1 YHPIYSSVLAVTGFS
16 LPGICEDFVQIVG
29 EKVLE
34 MLKEGKINDEEAAE
48 LLEALR
54 EAKKE
59 EETTPLSTKKKRFL
73 KIRVTKGEKPQ
84 VNVTIPFSLVN
95 WGLNLASK
103 LGKNTINI
111 EGKDIPIDMEE
122 LNKAMNDPEFTG
134 KIVDIVDEEEGE
146 HVEIEIV

>member
-1 YHPIYSSVLAVTGFS
+1 MKEEIK
-16 LPGICEDFVQIVG
+16 
-29 EKVLE
+29 KVLE

-95 WGLNLASK
+95 WGLNLTSK
-103 LGKNTINI
+103 LGKNTVNI
-111 EGKDIPIDMEE
+111 EGKEIPIDMDE

-134 KIVDIVDEEEGE
+134 KIVDVVDEEEGE

>member
-1 YHPIYSSVLAVTGFS
+1 MKEEIK
-16 LPGICEDFVQIVG
+16 
-29 EKVLE
+29 KVLE
-34 MLKEGKINDEEAAE
+34 MLEEKKITSEEAAE

-54 EAKKE
+54 ETKE
-59 EETTPLSTKKKRFL
+59 EENTTPLSTKKKRFL
-73 KIRVTKGEKPQ
+73 KIRVTKGEKPK

-103 LGKNTINI
+103 LGKDSVNI
-111 EGKDIPIDMEE
+111 EGKEIPIDMDE

-134 KIVDIVDEEEGE
+134 KIVDVVEEEKGE

>member
-1 YHPIYSSVLAVTGFS
+1 MKEEIK
-16 LPGICEDFVQIVG
+16 
-29 EKVLE
+29 KVLE

-73 KIRVTKGEKPQ
+73 KIRVTKGDKPQ

-111 EGKDIPIDMEE
+111 EGKEIPIDMDE

-134 KIVDIVDEEEGE
+134 KIVDVVEEEKGE

>member
-1 YHPIYSSVLAVTGFS
+1 MKEEIK
-16 LPGICEDFVQIVG
+16 
-29 EKVLE
+29 KVLE

-54 EAKKE
+54 ETKE
-59 EETTPLSTKKKRFL
+59 EEEITPLSTKKNRFL
-73 KIRVTKGEKPQ
+73 KICVTKGEKPQ

-103 LGKNTINI
+103 LGNNAINI
-111 EGKDIPIDMEE
+111 EGKEIPIDMDE

-134 KIVDIVDEEEGE
+134 KIVDVVDEEKGE

>member
-1 YHPIYSSVLAVTGFS
+1 MKEEIKK
-16 LPGICEDFVQIVG
+16 I
-29 EKVLE
+29 LE
-34 MLKEGKINDEEAAE
+34 MLEEKKITSDEATE

-54 EAKKE
+54 ETKEE

-73 KIRVTKGEKPQ
+73 KIRVTKGDKPQ

-103 LGKNTINI
+103 LGKNTVNI
-111 EGKDIPIDMEE
+111 EGKEIPIDMDE

-134 KIVDIVDEEEGE
+134 KIVDVMEEEKGE

>member
-1 YHPIYSSVLAVTGFS
+1 MKEEIK
-16 LPGICEDFVQIVG
+16 
-29 EKVLE
+29 KVLE
-34 MLKEGKINDEEAAE
+34 MLKEGKINDDEASE
-48 LLEALR
+48 LLAALR
-54 EAKKE
+54 ENKEKE
-59 EETTPLSTKKKRFL
+59 EITPLSTKKKRFL

-103 LGKNTINI
+103 WGKNGVNI
-111 EGKDIPIDMEE
+111 EGKEIPIDMEE

-134 KIVDIVDEEEGE
+134 KIINVDDEEKGE

>member
-1 YHPIYSSVLAVTGFS
+1 MNEEIK
-16 LPGICEDFVQIVG
+16 
-29 EKVLE
+29 KVLE
-34 MLKEGKINDEEAAE
+34 MLKEGKINDDEAAE
-48 LLEALR
+48 LLAAL
-54 EAKKE
+54 KE
-59 EETTPLSTKKKRFL
+59 TKEQEEIIPLSTKKKRFL

-84 VNVTIPFSLVN
+84 VNINIPFSLVN

-103 LGKNTINI
+103 LGKDTVNV
-111 EGKDIPIDMEE
+111 EGKEIPIDMDE

>member
-1 YHPIYSSVLAVTGFS
+1 MKEEIKK
-16 LPGICEDFVQIVG
+16 I
-29 EKVLE
+29 LE
-34 MLKEGKINDEEAAE
+34 MLKEGKINDGEAAE

-54 EAKKE
+54 ETKE
-59 EETTPLSTKKKRFL
+59 EEEITPLSTKKKRFL

-103 LGKNTINI
+103 LGNNAINI
-111 EGKDIPIDMEE
+111 EGKEIPIDMDE

-134 KIVDIVDEEEGE
+134 KVIDVDDEEKGE

>member
-1 YHPIYSSVLAVTGFS
+1 MKEEIK
-16 LPGICEDFVQIVG
+16 
-29 EKVLE
+29 KVLE
-34 MLKEGKINDEEAAE
+34 MLEEKKITSEEATE
-48 LLEALR
+48 LLEALK
-54 EAKKE
+54 ETKEEEE

-103 LGKNTINI
+103 LGKNTVNV
-111 EGKDIPIDMEE
+111 EGKEIPIDMDE

-134 KIVDIVDEEEGE
+134 KIVDVMEEEKGE

>member
-1 YHPIYSSVLAVTGFS
+1 MKEEIK
-16 LPGICEDFVQIVG
+16 
-29 EKVLE
+29 KVLE
-34 MLKEGKINDEEAAE
+34 MLKEEKINDGEAAE

-54 EAKKE
+54 ETKE
-59 EETTPLSTKKKRFL
+59 EEEITPLSTKKKRFL

-103 LGKNTINI
+103 LGNNAINI
-111 EGKDIPIDMEE
+111 EGKEIPIDMDE

-134 KIVDIVDEEEGE
+134 KIIDVDDEEKGE
-146 HVEIEIV
+146 HVEIEII

>member
-1 YHPIYSSVLAVTGFS
+1 MKEEIK
-16 LPGICEDFVQIVG
+16 
-29 EKVLE
+29 KVLE
-34 MLKEGKINDEEAAE
+34 MLEEKKITSEEAAE
-48 LLEALR
+48 LLDALK
-54 EAKKE
+54 ETKEE

-73 KIRVTKGEKPQ
+73 KIRVTKGDKPQ

-103 LGKNTINI
+103 LGKNTVNI
-111 EGKDIPIDMEE
+111 EGKEIPIDMDE

-134 KIVDIVDEEEGE
+134 KIVDVMEEEKGE

>member
-1 YHPIYSSVLAVTGFS
+1 MKEEIK
-16 LPGICEDFVQIVG
+16 
-29 EKVLE
+29 KVLE
-34 MLKEGKINDEEAAE
+34 MLKEEKINDEEAAE

-84 VNVTIPFSLVN
+84 VNITIPFSLVN

-111 EGKDIPIDMEE
+111 EGKEIPIDMDE

>member
-1 YHPIYSSVLAVTGFS
+1 MKEEIK
-16 LPGICEDFVQIVG
+16 
-29 EKVLE
+29 KVLE

-54 EAKKE
+54 ETKE
-59 EETTPLSTKKKRFL
+59 EEEITPLSTKKKRFL

-95 WGLNLASK
+95 WGLNLANK
-103 LGKNTINI
+103 LGNNAINI
-111 EGKDIPIDMEE
+111 EGKEIPIDMDE

-134 KIVDIVDEEEGE
+134 KIIDVDDEEKGE

>member
-1 YHPIYSSVLAVTGFS
+1 MKEEIK
-16 LPGICEDFVQIVG
+16 
-29 EKVLE
+29 KVLE
-34 MLKEGKINDEEAAE
+34 MLKEEKINDEEAAE

-59 EETTPLSTKKKRFL
+59 EETIPLSTKKKRFL

-84 VNVTIPFSLVN
+84 VNINIPFSLVN

-111 EGKDIPIDMEE
+111 EGKEIPIDMDE

-134 KIVDIVDEEEGE
+134 KIVDIWDEEEGE

>member
-1 YHPIYSSVLAVTGFS
+1 MKEEIKK
-16 LPGICEDFVQIVG
+16 I
-29 EKVLE
+29 LE
-34 MLKEGKINDEEAAE
+34 MLEEKKITSEEAAE

-54 EAKKE
+54 ETKEE

-73 KIRVTKGEKPQ
+73 KIRVTKGDKPQ

-103 LGKNTINI
+103 LGKNTVNI
-111 EGKDIPIDMEE
+111 EGKEIPIDMDE

-134 KIVDIVDEEEGE
+134 KIVDVVEEEKGE